1 MARWMWLVI
10 TAPLL
15 AAAVLT
21 ACSAGDEG
29 DDDDSATAA
38 TTVVTTAT
46 TAQAPAASTS
56 ARPASAAAPAASVA
70 DEDDA
75 AGTVGD
81 SEGVD
86 FQQVDIGRAII
97 YVGSMVVEVD
107 DVLQATQQAQVAIAG
122 LGGLVFSQQTTGEPT
137 PRTELTF
144 KVMPADFTEA
154 MSRLEALGELKSQRI
169 SADDVT
175 ERVVDLESRIITASA
190 SVERLRT
197 FLENATQLRD
207 IAELESQLLTRET
220 DLELLRGQ
228 LRTIQGQVALATIF
242 LTLVGPEPE
251 LPEARAEFVETAYAG
266 SDDGERCPADDDLA
280 VDEAEAITICV
291 SVENTGNVALADIEV
306 SDSGLGLDDD
316 DFVTLVGSVSGP
328 VEPGETVLGYFQTDA
343 ELGTTPLPGFSAVAV
358 DPDGEPLRVPVAAE
372 YDVFQYEV
380 IPDDSL
386 PTFLDGLRG
395 SWSALVAL
403 GRLGLLML
411 GIAIPFAWVVPLAGG
426 LVWLGFRLRRRWRP

>member
-1 MARWMWLVI
+1 MAKWMWLVVV
-10 TAPLL
+10 APLL
-15 AAAVLT
+15 AAAVLM
-21 ACSAGDEG
+21 ACSNGDEG

-38 TTVVTTAT
+38 TTTVAT
-46 TAQAPAASTS
+46 TTQASAATTS
-56 ARPASAAAPAASVA
+56 ARSASAAAPAASVA
-70 DEDDA
+70 DEEDS

-86 FQQVDIGRAII
+86 FQQVDTGRAII
-97 YVGSMVVEVD
+97 YVGRMLVEVD
-107 DVLQATQQAQVAIAG
+107 DVLRATQQAQVAIAG

-197 FLENATQLRD
+197 FLENATQIRD
-207 IAELESQLLTRET
+207 VAELEAQLLNRET

-228 LRTIQGQVALATIF
+228 LRTIQGQVGLATIF
-242 LTLVGPEPE
+242 LTLVGPAPE
-251 LPEARAEFVETAYAG
+251 LLEARAEFVETAYAG
-266 SDDGERCPADDDLA
+266 SDDGERCPSDDDLA
-280 VDEAEAITICV
+280 VDEAKAITICV

-306 SDSGLGLDDD
+306 RDSGLGLDDD
-316 DFVTLVGSVSGP
+316 DFVTLVGSVAGP
-328 VEPGETVLGYFQTDA
+328 IEPGETLLGYFQTGA
-343 ELGTTPLPGFSAVAV
+343 ELDTTPLPGFSAVAV
-358 DPDGEPLRVPVAAE
+358 DLDGEPLRIPVAAE
-372 YDVFQYEV
+372 YDVFEYEV
-380 IPDDSL
+380 IADDSL

-395 SWSALVAL
+395 SWSALLTL

-411 GIAIPFAWVVPLAGG
+411 GIAIPFFWVVPLVGG
-426 LVWLGFRLRRRWRP
+426 LAWIGRRLDRQWRS